1 MQAVRLVA
9 YGDAVD
15 GIEVHALPEPTPPG
29 PGEVLVQ
36 VRYAPIN
43 FNDLMVIWGI
53 YNWKPHPPET
63 LGNEG
68 AGVVLAVGKGVD
80 GLTPGMPVVLP
91 FMARTWRERL
101 VVKAEQLVALPHDAD
116 LQQAAMATINAV
128 TAAMLLDDY
137 VDLAPGDAVVFNAAT
152 SGLAHWLAGLA
163 KRRGLAAIGLVRKL
177 ADVERVRDAGCE
189 VVLLDEDGLA
199 DAPALH
205 GMNVRLALDGVGGAS
220 ARHLAEVLGVG
231 GKLVAYGA
239 ASHAPMEVSAQHLI
253 FKRLTV
259 HGFFEGY
266 PENAARVPSVLSGLA
281 DLLRPGGIRQP
292 IAAVYPGTEAKAA
305 VAHAVKGGKVLLA
318 FGAGGA

>member
-1 MQAVRLVA
+1 MRAVRLVK

-15 GIEVHALPEPTPPG
+15 GIAVHELPEPGAPG

-43 FNDLMVIWGI
+43 VNDLMVVWGI
-53 YNWKPHPPET
+53 YNWKPQPPET

-68 AGVVLAVGKGVD
+68 AGVVLAAGEGVT
-80 GLTPGMPVVLP
+80 GLAPGTPVALP

-101 VVKAEQLVALPHDAD
+101 LVKAEQLVALPADAD

-152 SGLAHWLAGLA
+152 SGLAHWLFGLA
-163 KRRGLAAIGLVRKL
+163 RQRGLHAIGLVRRPG
-177 ADVERVRDAGCE
+177 DVERIRAAGCE
-189 VVLLDEDGLA
+189 IVLVDEDDVAQSEALQGL
-199 DAPALH
+199 
-205 GMNVRLALDGVGGAS
+205 NVRLALDGVGGAS
-220 ARHLAEVLGVG
+220 ARHLAEVLSVD

-253 FKRLTV
+253 FKRITV
-259 HGFFEGY
+259 HGFFEGH
-266 PENAARVPSVLSGLA
+266 PENAARVPAVLA
-281 DLLRPGGIRQP
+281 DLAELLRPGGIRQP
-292 IAAVYPGTEAKAA
+292 IAAIYPAVEAKAA
-305 VAHAVKGGKVLLA
+305 VAHAVDGGKVLLA
-318 FGAGGA
+318 FGAAE

>member
-15 GIEVHALPEPTPPG
+15 GVEVHTLPEPAPPG

-43 FNDLMVIWGI
+43 FNDLMVIWGV
-53 YNWKPHPPET
+53 YNWKPQPPEI

-68 AGVVLAVGKGVD
+68 AGVVLEVGEGVT
-80 GLTPGMPVVLP
+80 GLAPGTPVVLP

-101 VVKAEQLVALPHDAD
+101 VLEADQLVALPHDAD
-116 LQQAAMATINAV
+116 MQQAAMATINAV

-163 KRRGLAAIGLVRKL
+163 RQRGLHAIGLVRKQG
-177 ADVERVRDAGCE
+177 DVGRIRQAGCE
-189 VVLLDEDGLA
+189 IVLVDEDGVAESAELQG
-199 DAPALH
+199 L
-205 GMNVRLALDGVGGAS
+205 NVRLALDGVGGAS
-220 ARHLAEVLGVG
+220 ARRLAEVLGVG

-266 PENAARVPSVLSGLA
+266 PENAERVPTMLAGLA

-292 IAAVYPGTEAKAA
+292 IAAIYSAAEAKAA
-305 VAHAVKGGKVLLA
+305 VAHAVDGGKVLLA
-318 FGAGGA
+318 FGAAD